1 MFSTSN
7 ELKSD
12 KDFKE
17 IKLYNILHNYN
28 IIILKNNNYKKYY
41 S

>member
-17 IKLYNILHNYN
+17 IKLKNILHNYK
-28 IIILKNNNYKKYY
+28 LLF
-41 S
+41 